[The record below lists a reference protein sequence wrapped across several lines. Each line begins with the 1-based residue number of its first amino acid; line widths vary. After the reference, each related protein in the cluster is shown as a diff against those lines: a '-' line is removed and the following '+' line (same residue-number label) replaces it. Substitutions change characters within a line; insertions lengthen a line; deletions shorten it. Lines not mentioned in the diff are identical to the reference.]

1 MDKKLQYIS
10 VFAICFSIILAAAII
25 SYKPF
30 KKPKENDTFNF
41 PSGVPPALGSIQSVA
56 VGEDQIN
63 AIVVTGSGS
72 SSTKA
77 NQAIMTLGAYTE
89 DSSASEAVEDNAA
102 LMSAVINAIKALNI
116 PQEKIK
122 TVSYYLS
129 PNYDWEYRRIV
140 SYRVTNT
147 IQVEIDDLSIIGR
160 VIDEASKAGAND
172 IQGISFG
179 LTDEIAEDLQSEAY
193 VNALND
199 AERKADLIA
208 ETLELQITG
217 VLSVSES
224 VYHPYIPFRGYAE
237 TAKDTTAPTPI
248 IEGSL
253 SVSVS
258 VQIAFSFQ

>member
-1 MDKKLQYIS
+1 MDKNLKYIS
-10 VFAICFSIILAAAII
+10 VFAICFSIIIAAAII

-30 KKPKENDTFNF
+30 EKQQENDTFKL
-41 PSGVPPALGSIQSVA
+41 PTGIPPALGSIQSVT
-56 VGEDQIN
+56 VGENQIN

-77 NQAIMTLGAYTE
+77 NQAMVTLGTYTE

-102 LMSAVINAIKALNI
+102 RMSAVVNAIKALNI
-116 PQEKIK
+116 PEEKIK

-147 IQVEIDDLSIIGR
+147 IQVEIDDLDLIGK

-179 LTDEIAEDLQSEAY
+179 LTDEIAEELQSEAY
-193 VNALND
+193 VNALNE
-199 AERKADLIA
+199 AKRKADLIA

-224 VYHPYIPFRGYAE
+224 VYYPYIPFRGYAE
-237 TAKDTTAPTPI
+237 AATDTTAPTPI

-258 VQIAFSFQ
+258 VQVAFSFQ

>member
-1 MDKKLQYIS
+1 MAKKLQYIS
-10 VFAICFSIILAAAII
+10 VFAICFSIVRAAAII

-30 KKPKENDTFNF
+30 EKQQENDLFKF
-41 PSGVPPALGSIQSVA
+41 PTGIPTALGSVQSVA
-56 VGEDQIN
+56 VGGNQIN
-63 AIVVTGSGS
+63 AILVTGSGS

-77 NQAIMTLGAYTE
+77 NQATVTLGVYTE

-102 LMSAVINAIKALNI
+102 RMSAIINAIKALNI
-116 PQEKIK
+116 PEEKIK
-122 TVSYYLS
+122 TVSYYVS

-147 IQVEIDDLSIIGR
+147 IQVNIDDLNLIGR

-179 LTDEIAEDLQSEAY
+179 LTDEIAEELQDNAY

-199 AERKADLIA
+199 AKRKADLIA

-224 VYHPYIPFRGYAE
+224 VYYPYMPFRGYAE
-237 TAKDTTAPTPI
+237 TATDTTAPTPI
-248 IEGSL
+248 LEGSL

-258 VQIAFSFQ
+258 VQVAFSFQ